1 MASDC
6 PKQSRI
12 FSPPVYLEIAR
23 LVAQGLTAAEIADR
37 IGCKLGT
44 LRVRC
49 SQYGI
54 SLRRN
59 SGVGPSEGAS
69 SFRLSIRLSQATVQ
83 RLHKQARKAQ
93 TSGAK
98 LAAELLEA
106 IVRDELYGAVLD
118 HDRGDRVVA
127 IPRRRA
133 G

>member
-1 MASDC
+1 MASDST
-6 PKQSRI
+6 KQSKI
-12 FSPPVYLEIAR
+12 FSPPIYLEIAR
-23 LVAQGLTAAEIADR
+23 LVAQGLSAAEIADR

-59 SGVGPSEGAS
+59 SAAGASEGSS

-83 RLHKQARKAQ
+83 RLQKQARKAQ

-98 LAAELLEA
+98 LAAELIEA

-118 HDRGDRVVA
+118 HDRGDKVVA
-127 IPRRRA
+127 MSRRHA